1 MAMNIEK
8 LFNFDEQSLTR
19 DLANQKADAQFGALM
34 PKGYGAVGAGFNSIV
49 RGLFGNQDPAL
60 QEQTKVNQA
69 FKNVNDRV
77 GDTSDPIKLYEE
89 LLKELSS
96 VGASPKS
103 IAGIAQILQEN
114 KTAQSSIDSTN
125 LIKEMT
131 IASNI
136 RDKDIKNELNLS
148 KLTTKKLDL
157 LSKAIKDPTSQ
168 EFQLLV
174 EQITSMG
181 IDEDS
186 KEATKQAR
194 NQVFRKAEELIKENP
209 KDYTASKAISEA
221 GTFVKNNY
229 DVNSDSWNYGDD
241 SSISVKQNVSND
253 TPKKDYSKEDEGVIQ
268 YYLNKVKK

>member
-19 DLANQKADAQFGALM
+19 ELAGQKEDAQFGALM

-49 RGLFGNQDPAL
+49 RGLFGSQDPAL

-69 FKNVNDRV
+69 FKNVNDRL

-96 VGASPKS
+96 VGASPRS
-103 IAGIAQILQEN
+103 IAGVAQILQEN

-125 LIKEMT
+125 LLKEMT
-131 IASNI
+131 LASNI
-136 RDKDIKNELNLS
+136 RDKETKNELKQSQIANRQ
-148 KLTTKKLDL
+148 LDL
-157 LSKAIKDPTSQ
+157 LSKAMRDPTSQ

-174 EQITSMG
+174 EQVTAMG

-186 KEATKQAR
+186 KEATNQAR
-194 NQVFRKAEELIKENP
+194 NQVYSKAEELLKEN
-209 KDYTASKAISEA
+209 KDYTASKAIIEA

-229 DVNSDSWNYGDD
+229 DVNSDSWNWGDD
-241 SSISVKQNVSND
+241 SSISVKQNVSNN
-253 TPKKDYSKEDEGVIQ
+253 TPKKEYSEEDNEIINN
-268 YYLNKVKK
+268 YLNKVKK

>member
-19 DLANQKADAQFGALM
+19 DLAGQKADAQFGALM

-49 RGLFGNQDPAL
+49 RGLFGSQDPAL

-96 VGASPKS
+96 VGASPRS
-103 IAGIAQILQEN
+103 IAGVAQILQEN

-125 LIKEMT
+125 LLKEMT
-131 IASNI
+131 IASQVQD
-136 RDKDIKNELNLS
+136 RKTKNELNLN
-148 KLTTKKLDL
+148 KLATKKLEN
-157 LSKAIKDPTSQ
+157 LSKAMRDPTSQ
-168 EFQLLV
+168 EFQLLT

-194 NQVFRKAEELIKENP
+194 NQVFIKAEELLKGD
-209 KDYTASKAISEA
+209 KDYTVSKAISEA

-229 DVNSDSWNYGDD
+229 DVNSDSWKIGDD
-241 SSISVKQNVSND
+241 SSISVKQNVSNN
-253 TPKKDYSKEDEGVIQ
+253 TPKKDLSKEDEGVIQ

>member
-19 DLANQKADAQFGALM
+19 DLAGQRADAQFGALM

-49 RGLFGNQDPAL
+49 RGLFGSQDPAL

-69 FKNVNDRV
+69 FKNVNDRI

-96 VGASPKS
+96 VGASPRS
-103 IAGIAQILQEN
+103 IGGIAQLLQEN
-114 KTAQSSIDSTN
+114 KAAQSSIDSTN
-125 LIKEMT
+125 LLKEMT
-131 IASNI
+131 LASSI
-136 RDKDIKNELNLS
+136 RDKETKNEINLN
-148 KLTTKKLDL
+148 KLATKKLDL
-157 LSKAIKDPTSQ
+157 LSRAMRDPTSQ

-174 EQITSMG
+174 EQVTAMG

-186 KEATKQAR
+186 KEATNQAR
-194 NQVFRKAEELIKENP
+194 NQVFIKAEELLKEN
-209 KDYTASKAISEA
+209 KDYTVSKAISEA

-229 DVNSDSWNYGDD
+229 DVNSDSWNWGDD
-241 SSISVKQNVSND
+241 SSISVKQNVSNN
-253 TPKKDYSKEDEGVIQ
+253 TPKKEYSEEDNEIINN
-268 YYLNKVKK
+268 YLNKAKK

>member
-19 DLANQKADAQFGALM
+19 DLAGQKADAQFGALM

-49 RGLFGNQDPAL
+49 RGLFGSQDPAL

-96 VGASPKS
+96 VGASPRS

-131 IASNI
+131 IASQI
-136 RDKDIKNELNLS
+136 QDRETKNEINLN
-148 KLTTKKLDL
+148 KLATKKLDL

-168 EFQLLV
+168 EFQLLA

-186 KEATKQAR
+186 KEAIKQAR
-194 NQVFRKAEELIKENP
+194 NQVFIKAEELLKGD
-209 KDYTASKAISEA
+209 KDYTVSKAISEA
-221 GTFVKNNY
+221 GTLVKNSY
-229 DVNSDSWNYGDD
+229 DVNPDSWLFGDD
-241 SSISVKQNVSND
+241 SSISVKQNVSNN
-253 TPKKDYSKEDEGVIQ
+253 TPKKEYSKEDNEIINN
-268 YYLNKVKK
+268 YLNKVKR